1 MVGGGGGGVRE
12 VVMGKRGEEERWKWE
27 SGGNQIRRGEDRD

>member
-1 MVGGGGGGVRE
+1 MSSDGGRRSKRSSNGGERRGGKVE
-12 VVMGKRGEEERWKWE
+12 VE